1 MSRAPSPARR
11 IAGWSCIALGKVGSL
26 MLLWALLTSSDT
38 ARADG
43 ASMVDPFL
51 GTIGVLPALLVT
63 LGILALGL
71 WLLLDSEGLRQ
82 PHGY

>member
-1 MSRAPSPARR
+1 MNRTPSPARR

-43 ASMVDPFL
+43 ASVVDPFL